1 MFILFLIASS
11 TIQISFEVISTL
23 FPSFFQFFSV
33 NQKRKIKM
41 TQKSS
46 KNVPSQMLGWVL
58 NAPLNFTE
66 QFTRIDLFQT
76 LLTLLSVLVW
86 QNFTLYQKK
95 KMYHILPESRDD
107 SSPVNTKKS
116 ITITLITI
124 VAFFYFCI
132 IICLFIYYI
141 LFIYYLFVYLL
152 YSHIFSV
159 IFRLQS
165 KLNLQFEI

>member
-11 TIQISFEVISTL
+11 IFFEIISTL

-58 NAPLNFTE
+58 KAPLNFIE

-76 LLTLLSVLVW
+76 G
-86 QNFTLYQKK
+86 LYYQFQCGKILPYIKKK

-141 LFIYYLFVYLL
+141 LFIHYLFVYLL
-152 YSHIFSV
+152 YCHISSV

>member
-11 TIQISFEVISTL
+11 TIQIFFEVISTL

-58 NAPLNFTE
+58 NAPLNFIE
-66 QFTRIDLFQT
+66 QFTRTDLFQT
-76 LLTLLSVLVW
+76 G
-86 QNFTLYQKK
+86 LYYQFQCGKILPYIKK

-141 LFIYYLFVYLL
+141 LFIYYLCVYLL
-152 YSHIFSV
+152 YCHISSV